1 MSLTSDLFRQLT
13 QSQTIE
19 QQLLIVSPHTPVT
32 EAIHQMS
39 QRRTSCALVV
49 DAGRLVGI
57 FTERDVVRMTAADV
71 ALDGVAI
78 QEVMTKDPI
87 TLSTQD
93 EQGVFEV
100 LYLLRKYQIR
110 HLPIVDESEQ
120 VVGIVTPNRIRA
132 VLKPADLLKFKRLAQ
147 VMTTQVLQNSPT
159 ASLIEITQQMA
170 LHRKSCVVLAE
181 TRNAG
186 DVIPVGILTERDIVK
201 FRTGKVDLTATS
213 ARALMSCPLL
223 PIRTHDSV
231 WVAHELMKRHG
242 VRRLVVVDD
251 GGRLAGIITQTTILE
266 VIDPIEMYT
275 TLEIVRQEARE
286 QAAQL
291 TQVNQQLQQE
301 IAQLQQQ
308 LHLSDT
314 LPRQQHLPQDAEAQT
329 PANRAK
335 STFLANLSHE
345 LRTPL
350 HAILGFT
357 HLLRGSSSL
366 TPKEQDYLNT
376 IKRSGEHLL
385 ASINHLLELAK
396 NQADGTMDWQSRFNL
411 NRPQVKEPTATPTEA
426 LAPDALVGLP
436 ADWLAA
442 LRQATIEG
450 DLEEMLAL
458 IEQLREGDEHL
469 ADALASLAQ
478 DFRFKELLT
487 LINSSFT

>member
-1 MSLTSDLFRQLT
+1 MPRSLMSSTSDLFRQLT
-13 QSQTIE
+13 QSQVIE
-19 QQLLIVSPHTPVT
+19 QQLLIVSPHTPVA

-57 FTERDVVRMTAADV
+57 FTERDVVSLTAADV

-78 QEVMTKDPI
+78 QEVMTKEPI

-120 VVGIVTPNRIRA
+120 VVGIVTPNKIRA

-159 ASLIEITQQMA
+159 ASLLEIAQQMA

-181 TRNAG
+181 TRHTG
-186 DVIPVGILTERDIVK
+186 DVIPVGIITERDIVK
-201 FRTGKVDLTATS
+201 FRTQGLDVSTTPAQ
-213 ARALMSCPLL
+213 AVMSCPLL

-231 WVAHELMKRHG
+231 WVAHELMKRHS
-242 VRRLVVVDD
+242 VRRLVVGDG

-266 VIDPIEMYT
+266 VLDPIEMYT

-286 QAAQL
+286 QAVQL

-301 IAQLQQQ
+301 IAQLQLQ
-308 LHLSDT
+308 LRNT
-314 LPRQQHLPQDAEAQT
+314 LPGQQPPSQDAETQT
-329 PANRAK
+329 LANRAK

-357 HLLRGSSSL
+357 QLLADSSSL

-385 ASINHLLELAK
+385 ASINHLLEMAK
-396 NQADGTMDWQSRFNL
+396 NQADGTMDWQSHFNL
-411 NRPQVKEPTATPTEA
+411 NRPQVKEPTATP
-426 LAPDALVGLP
+426 PDALVGLP

-458 IEQLREGDEHL
+458 IEQLRESDEHL

-478 DFRFKELLT
+478 NFRFQELLA
-487 LINSSFT
+487 LIHSSFT